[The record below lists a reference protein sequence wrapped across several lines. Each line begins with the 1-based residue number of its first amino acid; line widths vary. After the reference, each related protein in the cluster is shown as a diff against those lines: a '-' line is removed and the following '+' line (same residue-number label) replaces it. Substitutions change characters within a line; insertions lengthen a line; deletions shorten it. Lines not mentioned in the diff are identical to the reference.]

1 MRKQLL
7 ACALLAITTTH
18 VAADDKKYTLADLKA
33 LVSQKSFKEAVA
45 HLGDVAPTERNAD
58 WQALAADAATGY
70 INGLSN
76 DDYAAKIVAIEQLDE
91 SFPTILKSP
100 KYTKV
105 RTEIG
110 LKGFARCFNQDSG
123 YWWRSNASFEVCRDH
138 LVKFVDAD
146 AGNADLTLRAAKLF
160 RREVSPHSA
169 AAGFFKKAI
178 TAHGRSAGA
187 VCKDEDLKLV
197 VVSGFNAPKDWE
209 QNKIVHDIV
218 VNTCWNE
225 FKSVVIDEYKK
236 ASETSYERRNTCA
249 ILKAKSALSADM
261 TRACEKAN
269 KDG

>member
-7 ACALLAITTTH
+7 ACALLAITTT
-18 VAADDKKYTLADLKA
+18 ASADDKKYTLADLKA

-45 HLGDVAPTERNAD
+45 HLGDIAPTERNAD

-70 INGLSN
+70 VTGLSN
-76 DDYAAKIVAIEQLDE
+76 DDYGAKIGAIEQLDE
-91 SFPTILKSP
+91 AFPMILKSP

-105 RTEIG
+105 RAEIG
-110 LKGFARCFNQDSG
+110 LTGFAKCFGQDSG

-146 AGNADLTLRAAKLF
+146 AGNPDLTLRAAKLF

-178 TAHGRSAGA
+178 TAAGKNAGA

-197 VVSGFNAPKDWE
+197 VVSGFNAPKDWD

-225 FKSVVIDEYKK
+225 FKSVVLDEYKK
-236 ASETSYERRNTCA
+236 AGETSSERRNTCA
-249 ILKAKSALSADM
+249 ILKAKSSLSADQ
-261 TRACEKAN
+261 TRACEKAK
-269 KDG
+269 KDD